1 MAKETEKEGAA
12 GRECGVLEP
21 GEDSSPER
29 KGASAVSDAAGVT
42 DGTFRFRK
50 RQWKALRRVQ
60 LFAAPWTIQSM
71 EFFRPEYRSR

>member
-21 GEDSSPER
+21 GEDSGPER

-50 RQWKALRRVQ
+50 
-60 LFAAPWTIQSM
+60 
-71 EFFRPEYRSR
+71 